1 MELLRLLFKESVL
14 KTIYLLLVS
23 VVAGICGGIIIPL
36 VIHAA
41 EEVGAGRMEISN
53 IILLIGAA
61 CLLIGAKRLSQ
72 QQIAFLVGGLQEKLV
87 LKIANNIR
95 HASVLAIENEGRRED
110 IYLKI
115 VNARVITHAATKNIE
130 TFQNVITILICWL
143 YIFILSHQMG
153 FILLAAFFIAVTVYE
168 LFQKVTEPFM
178 FKESDAEKAMHH
190 SFSHFLEGFKELKM
204 NRRRSDE
211 LFHHY
216 LAPLIDQTQKVR
228 TRGMTYFSDFHLFMV
243 SSFFVVLGAYAFLFT
258 SPESHA
264 LLMKVM
270 TVTLYMATPSRAIIV
285 SIPYILNGKNAL
297 ARLNRLASTSDEDKD
312 DEWFYQPDREGRERF
327 QTLTLNNIR
336 FAYPHRENSNG
347 FCVGPLK
354 ATLEAGKLHFIT
366 GGNGCGKST
375 LLKLITGLYEPDGGS
390 FAMDGAVVKMANER
404 HRFSA
409 IFSDFHLF
417 NELHGLDAIDPA
429 RVRNLLAKMELS
441 EKTRYEDNRFTH
453 IDLSNGQKKRL
464 ALIAMLLEDKPILVF
479 DEWAADQ
486 APRFRQYFYEEL
498 LPSFTAQGKTVI
510 AVTHDDNYFHAADRM
525 LAMEDG
531 KIAAAN
537 SEVE

>member
-1 MELLRLLFKESVL
+1 MELLRLLFKESAL
-14 KTIYLLLVS
+14 KTLYLLLVS
-23 VVAGICGGIIIPL
+23 VVAGICGGFIIPL
-36 VIHAA
+36 VIHVA
-41 EEVGAGRMEISN
+41 EQVGAGRMETSPIV
-53 IILLIGAA
+53 LLIGAA
-61 CLLIGAKRLSQ
+61 CLLIAAKRLSQ
-72 QQIAFLVGGLQEKLV
+72 QQIAFLVGRIQEKLV

-95 HASVLAIENEGRRED
+95 HSSVLAIENEGRRED

-115 VNARVITHAATKNIE
+115 VNARVITHAGAKNIE
-130 TFQNVITILICWL
+130 TFQNVITIMICWL
-143 YIFILSHQMG
+143 YVFILSHQMG

-168 LFQKVTEPFM
+168 LFQKVTEPFI

-211 LFHHY
+211 LFHNH

-243 SSFFVVLGAYAFLFT
+243 SSFFVVLGVYAFLFT
-258 SPESHA
+258 SPESHV
-264 LLMKVM
+264 LLIEVM
-270 TVTLYMATPSRAIIV
+270 TITLYMTTPSRAVIV
-285 SIPYILNGKNAL
+285 SIPYILNGKSAL
-297 ARLNRLASTSDEDKD
+297 SRLNRLASAPDADNDEK
-312 DEWFYQPDREGRERF
+312 WFYQPDRERRENF
-327 QTLTLNNIR
+327 QTLSLNNIR
-336 FAYPHRENSNG
+336 FAYRHGENGNG

-354 ATLEAGKLHFIT
+354 ATLEAGKIHFIT
-366 GGNGCGKST
+366 GGNGSGKST
-375 LLKLITGLYEPDGGS
+375 LLKLITGLYEPDGGN
-390 FAMDGAVVKMANER
+390 FTLDGAVIKMANER

-417 NELHGLDAIDPA
+417 EELHGLDEIDPA
-429 RVRNLLAKMELS
+429 RVRDLLAKMGLS
-441 EKTRYEDNRFTH
+441 EKTRYEDKRFTH

-486 APRFRQYFYEEL
+486 APRFRQYFYEKL

-531 KIAAAN
+531 KIINAD
-537 SEVE
+537 SKTG